1 MHACTARTT
10 CAGGFSSRGSL
21 LQRGM
26 LLGRSAHSDKA
37 SSTLL
42 LGGPAAG
49 GPINSF
55 FGPSTSVFVADGHSC
70 FRGAHIARASLS
82 AVLVR
87 SSAVRSADGLQL
99 GEGEIDSLRLKAV
112 AVAATS
118 ATSLVPSFMLRPVLT
133 HCTKAFWT
141 LCAHQSAMSQETSN
155 ACLHACLRM
164 CTLQRLV
171 LLIKACK
178 NIEYCTIIVSVLAC
192 IQGSSLPSSP
202 GSSTCS
208 LTSCAQSSHVMVIL
222 DLSSFPRLPMA
233 VEAAAARQL
242 DFELKCS
249 WSQHVHI

>member
-1 MHACTARTT
+1 
-10 CAGGFSSRGSL
+10 
-21 LQRGM
+21 M
-26 LLGRSAHSDKA
+26 LPASAHSDKA

-42 LGGPAAG
+42 LGGPAAS
-49 GPINSF
+49 GPSNSF
-55 FGPSTSVFVADGHSC
+55 FGPSNSFFVGTGHSC
-70 FRGAHIARASLS
+70 FRGSHIANASLS
-82 AVLVR
+82 AVLQR
-87 SSAVRSADGLQL
+87 PSAPRSAAGLEL
-99 GEGEIDSLRLKAV
+99 GEGENDSLRLKAV

-233 VEAAAARQL
+233 VKAAAARQL

>member
-1 MHACTARTT
+1 M
-10 CAGGFSSRGSL
+10 

-55 FGPSTSVFVADGHSC
+55 FGPSTSVFVADGRSC

-133 HCTKAFWT
+133 HCTKAVCT
-141 LCAHQSAMSQETSN
+141 LCAHQSAISQETAN

-171 LLIKACK
+171 LPIKACK
-178 NIEYCTIIVSVLAC
+178 NTEYCTICASVVAC
-192 IQGSSLPSSP
+192 IQGSSLPRIP
-202 GSSTCS
+202 GCSTCS
-208 LTSCAQSSHVMVIL
+208 LASCAHSSTVRVIW
-222 DLSSFPRLPMA
+222 DLSSFPRLGMA
-233 VEAAAARQL
+233 VKAAAARQL
-242 DFELKCS
+242 DLE
-249 WSQHVHI
+249 